1 MNKNN
6 RRDFLAKMGLISG
19 SILIGGRGLG
29 AEIERSARFS
39 LQTDLKAVH
48 FHFTGNLNGGR
59 LPSESLP
66 NAGAPHKSLWLD
78 SGNFVTQRGDHHTLQ
93 EMNRRGY
100 QAAAV
105 GSNEWNLGRAK
116 LLELAKQCQ
125 FTLVMSHGRA
135 DSKDWKTWVKPYE
148 IVNIGGRN
156 IGIVAVGAPLSIIN
170 REQDFA
176 QVDKQAQYL
185 KEEKD
190 CTMSICLI
198 PAGYSLEIIKKWAKD
213 STYIDLLACGA
224 VEEKTVGNRILKNSV
239 GNDVTVMLAAMSG
252 DLINRYVA
260 DFTHEQW
267 VLPRSLTSHFKE
279 KQFAGKLSLLNH
291 YHKI

>member
-19 SILIGGRGLG
+19 SVLIGSRGLG

-39 LQTDLKAVH
+39 LQTDLNAVH

-59 LPSESLP
+59 LQSESLP
-66 NAGAPHKSLWLD
+66 NAVAPRKALWLD
-78 SGNFVTQRGDHHTLQ
+78 SGNFVSQIGDHRTLN

-105 GSNEWNLGRAK
+105 GPNEWNLGREK

-135 DSKDWKTWVKPYE
+135 DGKNWTTWVKPYE

-156 IGIVAVGAPLSIIN
+156 IGIVAVGAPLSMID

-190 CTMSICLI
+190 CRMSICLV
-198 PAGYSLEIIKKWAKD
+198 PTGYCLDIIKSWAKD
-213 STYIDLLACGA
+213 STYIDLFACGS

-260 DFTHEQW
+260 DFEHEKW
-267 VLPRSLTSHFKE
+267 VFPRSLTSHFKE
-279 KQFAGKLSLLNH
+279 KQFAGKLNLLNH
-291 YHKI
+291 QHKI